1 MKRILLMLI
10 IAGAIGAGGYLT
22 WAANSGERPF
32 RSALRVACED
42 KLVDSLKA
50 PSSYRMVSYRESDF
64 AIKPGEARDLAW
76 SQMRE

>member
-42 KLVDSLKA
+42 KLVENSH
-50 PSSYRMVSYRESDF
+50 F
-64 AIKPGEARDLAW
+64 AEETAGKCL
-76 SQMRE
+76 Q